1 MTERKKAGADKPRQ
15 DEQVV
20 AAQSETEETSVPQVT
35 CGLIMPIATNEVG
48 TAEHW
53 LQVRKIIN
61 DALIDTGLKIKM
73 VSESDEVNVI
83 HQNIVANIYTN
94 EIIVCDVSSRNP
106 NVMFELGMR
115 LTFDKPVVIIKDR
128 ETPFSFDVG
137 NIQHLE
143 YPRTLNYVEVQ
154 KFQQELKNKVLST
167 LEASKKESN
176 YSPFLKYYKITQVSK
191 VETEVVGRED
201 YIISAINDLKK
212 AVGRINNEA
221 SQLSNNSKFERA
233 YLADKRDFEISRQ
246 KSFINIENDIFHAV
260 QERYDGMPFDN
271 NALSMA
277 SELMSAKY
285 GASIPNITQEL
296 IIGRLAERM
305 SKSNKSESNTE
316 W

>member
-1 MTERKKAGADKPRQ
+1 MTERKKAGVDKPRQ

-20 AAQSETEETSVPQVT
+20 AAQSETEETSVSQVT

-143 YPRTLNYVEVQ
+143 YPRTLNYVEIQ
-154 KFQQELKNKVLST
+154 KFQQDLKNKVLST
-167 LEASKKESN
+167 LEASKEN
-176 YSPFLKYYKITQVSK
+176 GYSPFLKHYKITQVSK

-201 YIISAINDLKK
+201 YMISAINELRKSVDRINYDLDLRPEPGKLKK
-212 AVGRINNEA
+212 AYTYNDNNLTRQRI
-221 SQLSNNSKFERA
+221 
-233 YLADKRDFEISRQ
+233 
-246 KSFINIENDIFHAV
+246 INGIENEIFNAIK
-260 QERYDGMPFDN
+260 EEYDGVPFDTK
-271 NALSMA
+271 AMYRA
-277 SELMSAKY
+277 SELMKEEYNKGLSLEMQ
-285 GASIPNITQEL
+285 SR
-296 IIGRLAERM
+296 IIERLAERM
-305 SKSNKSESNTE
+305 NNHNDNKIT
-316 W
+316 

>member
-1 MTERKKAGADKPRQ
+1 MTERKKAGVDKPRQ

-143 YPRTLNYVEVQ
+143 YPRTLNYVEIQ
-154 KFQQELKNKVLST
+154 KFQQDLKNKVLST
-167 LEASKKESN
+167 LEASKEN
-176 YSPFLKYYKITQVSK
+176 GYSPFLKHYKITQVSK

-201 YIISAINDLKK
+201 YMISAINELRKSVDRINYDLDLRPEPGKLKK
-212 AVGRINNEA
+212 AYTYNDNN
-221 SQLSNNSKFERA
+221 L
-233 YLADKRDFEISRQ
+233 SRQ
-246 KSFINIENDIFHAV
+246 RIINGIENEIFNAIK
-260 QERYDGMPFDN
+260 EEYDGVPFDTK
-271 NALSMA
+271 AMYRA
-277 SELMSAKY
+277 SELMKEEYNKGLSLEMQ
-285 GASIPNITQEL
+285 SR
-296 IIGRLAERM
+296 IIERLAERM
-305 SKSNKSESNTE
+305 SNHNDNKIT
-316 W
+316 

>member
-1 MTERKKAGADKPRQ
+1 MTERKKAGSDQPRQ

-20 AAQSETEETSVPQVT
+20 AAQTETEEISSPQVT

-167 LEASKKESN
+167 LEASKESN
-176 YSPFLKYYKITQVSK
+176 YSPFLKHYKITQVSK

-212 AVGRINNEA
+212 AVGRINYE
-221 SQLSNNSKFERA
+221 SLQSSNDSKFERI
-233 YLADKRDFEISRQ
+233 YLADKRDFETSRL
-246 KSFINIENDIFHAV
+246 KSAKSIENDIFNMI
-260 QERYDGMPFDN
+260 QERYDGMSFDN
-271 NALSMA
+271 NALLMA

-285 GASIPNITQEL
+285 GASISSDIQEL
-296 IIGRLAERM
+296 ILGRIVERM
-305 SKSNKSESNTE
+305 SKSKKTESKLD